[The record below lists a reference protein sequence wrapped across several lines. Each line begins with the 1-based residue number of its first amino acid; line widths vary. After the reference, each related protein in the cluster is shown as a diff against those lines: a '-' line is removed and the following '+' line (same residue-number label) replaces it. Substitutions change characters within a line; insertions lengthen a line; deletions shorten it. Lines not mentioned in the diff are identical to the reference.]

1 MELAI
6 EAQFAQQNTNDTLS
20 PIVGEARNS
29 NDGQPFRLRDLNMLP
44 RIYSIMFL
52 GRVFP
57 WSDEL

>member
-1 MELAI
+1 M
-6 EAQFAQQNTNDTLS
+6 F
-20 PIVGEARNS
+20 GGARHI

-44 RIYSIMFL
+44 RIHQKMFP